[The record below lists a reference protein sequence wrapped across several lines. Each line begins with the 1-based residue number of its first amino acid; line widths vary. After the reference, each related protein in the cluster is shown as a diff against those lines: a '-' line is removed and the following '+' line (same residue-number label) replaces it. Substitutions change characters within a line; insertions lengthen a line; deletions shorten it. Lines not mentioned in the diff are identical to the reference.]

1 MVSKNTVTKRQTNI
15 ELLRIISMLGII
27 VLHYNNSDMGGG
39 FLYATGLNRA
49 ILMFLESIFICGV
62 NLYVLI
68 SGYFL
73 CERKEPNSRLHKNP
87 LCKVFL

>member
-1 MVSKNTVTKRQTNI
+1 MVSKETVKIRQSNI

-39 FLYATGLNRA
+39 FLHAVGLNRF

-62 NLYVLI
+62 NLYILI
-68 SGYFL
+68 SGYFF
-73 CERKEPNSRLHKNP
+73 CEQ
-87 LCKVFL
+87 